1 MKIILLE
8 SFDNYIEA
16 HLVMG
21 RLQDSGIH
29 CWLQDENSVTI
40 NPILT
45 ASIGGI
51 KLMVT
56 EEDFERAKALLD
68 EFSAEKKKWYSC
80 PRCGSSNIE
89 YISNTRKP
97 SGWISAVVTWML
109 GSYAMAAEKTWHCF
123 NCKQDFEIPA
133 FHPPG
138 QEHPAE

>member
-1 MKIILLE
+1 MNSILLE

-21 RLQDSGIH
+21 RLQDSGIN

-40 NPILT
+40 NPILS

-56 EEDFERAKALLD
+56 EHDYESAKALLD
-68 EFSAEKKKWYSC
+68 EFAEEKKKWYTC
-80 PRCGSSNIE
+80 PHCGSNNIE

-109 GSYAMAAEKTWHCF
+109 GSFAMAVDKTWHCF
-123 NCKQDFEIPA
+123 DCKKDFDMPSI
-133 FHPPG
+133 HLPG
-138 QEHPAE
+138 QEPPAN